1 MTTRPCRSAAKALA
15 RGTFVAVL
23 AAGSGALADDDTVF
37 RPPPRRADA
46 VKVLLVTGGHDHDVA
61 FYSAFDG
68 QDDLAVM
75 VDGHPSA
82 FSRSFGKTGRR
93 VDVLALYDMPPDI
106 PEPQREHVRSYVEDG
121 GAVVGIHHALAGNT
135 SWAWL
140 HEEVLGA
147 RWNFAPEPGRPVSE
161 YKHDEEIAVKVVAD
175 HPITKGLV
183 DFRIHDET
191 YGKLW
196 MSPRLQVVLRTD
208 HPLSDGPVA
217 WTMPHPKARLAVI
230 QLGHG
235 REAHMNASWRRLV
248 RNALLWAGG
257 RE

>member
-1 MTTRPCRSAAKALA
+1 MTKRVCRGVAGGLAL
-15 RGTFVAVL
+15 GTFAAVL
-23 AAGSGALADDDTVF
+23 AACPGPLAADETVF
-37 RPPPRRADA
+37 RPRARRADA
-46 VKVLLVTGGHDHDVA
+46 LKVLLVTGGHDHDVA

-82 FSRSFGKTGRR
+82 FTRPFGKTGRR
-93 VDVLALYDMPPDI
+93 VDVLALYDMAPDV
-106 PEPQREHVRSYVEDG
+106 PEAQRENVRRYVEEG
-121 GAVVGIHHALAGNT
+121 GAVVGIHHALSGST
-135 SWAWL
+135 GWTWL

-147 RWNFAPEPGRPVSE
+147 RWIFAPEPGRPVSD

-175 HPITKGLV
+175 HPITKGLA

-191 YGKLW
+191 YGRLW
-196 MSPRLQVVLRTD
+196 MSPRLQVLLRTD

-217 WTMPHPKARLAVI
+217 WTLPHPKARLAVI

-235 REAHMNASWRRLV
+235 REAHHHPSWRRLV

-257 RE
+257 RD